1 MDFLDKQIVP
11 PKSWEKFEDITCAL
25 FAAVWEQPAT
35 QKNGRQG
42 QAQNGVDVYGQLKN
56 AEHRW
61 HGVQC
66 KGKNTALNAQV
77 TEDEFDAEL
86 KKAETFEPKLSHWTL
101 ATTAPND
108 ATLQQHVRKISDD
121 RIRSGKFPVEIMSW
135 ETMLARISE
144 HPSVLQRFYPE
155 QFPTIPN
162 PAAILKATSESA
174 LWAIDQKFRA
184 RSKEVELPRISLIER
199 AASSLA
205 EHRCLRL
212 TGEGGMGKSVV
223 LRRVVESLESTK
235 IVLKDNRISSKTFK
249 EYLTHIG
256 IDLEPQSLIDSL
268 STHGT
273 CVCAIDGAD
282 RLLLSDRRGVVTDLL
297 LCIAKSPNS
306 ENWQIVTTARQYQ
319 GQDVVATALRE
330 AGFSEIGTSLEVGA
344 LTDEDVSVLSEAF
357 PDFEPMLRRKD
368 LANQNRSPFLIRE
381 LLQRSNGD
389 PANMTE
395 LDLAA
400 AWANAGSAHRTKSL
414 AELGRM
420 LIEQPSRRPSR
431 AELDPIGT
439 EQLLDEGCLAIE
451 PKRDAVAL
459 TYDVHEDWLL
469 ARSLSV
475 APDQIGQKLRDVD
488 EPLWWI
494 RAVRLASLILI
505 ESGHLDEWHSL
516 VLGLQQDDKLD
527 PIWSKTV
534 LAACL
539 HSDNAQ
545 EILPQL
551 EPYLLSND
559 AAMLG
564 RLIET
569 LVISETRLNEDVLAN
584 GKALDMSDAE
594 LLRLASLLKVPNF
607 RSWGAFLKWSLPKW
621 CGWPTSL
628 IPQMSEVAEIFCR
641 STVKIPNDYSR
652 QLAAIA
658 QNWLIEIEDARHTSD
673 WDSRREP
680 FDLKLEVYDGWKK
693 VGSRL
698 RYVLRDCIFSA
709 EKTVARYLERVTRT
723 AHLEG
728 ARSKLIEY
736 PGNLPTAL
744 PKAWVDMSIAQ
755 FLPRNRR
762 YRPGPESPFGPELF
776 SFHEFHNAG
785 IRDTP
790 RFSSSAPTRGGFADL
805 FKADEAEALRL
816 FHRLE
821 MRASVFWRWYTK
833 CEDRRRPR
841 PLMLQAKG
849 GVIPLWGDENVYRW
863 SQGVLGSHVLGS
875 AYLALD
881 DWMSDQAK
889 QGHSVKELIA
899 RVLQRNGLV
908 ATAAVCV
915 RLLKEHVNTKGAIDS
930 AGPFL
935 AEPRLWNYDI
945 RAHIDDQNSA
955 HRIGYFLSEDVHNVS
970 TESNYQRRKDKQ
982 PLSHSLLLP
991 FRVLAN
997 VHAKEAFD
1005 VRRLSWTADDLADFD
1020 QQMTDAETVAEF
1032 VERIERCR
1040 SDGDPNQLSFE
1051 KGPDEDQIIVRID
1064 PPEAAQAQIEAL
1076 NESQALLNVAS
1087 KLAVWVEKSRETG
1100 KLQDGL
1106 SILEAIPLAQ
1116 QLEAR
1121 LSDDVSDDG
1130 FGMIRKIGPAAVVGT
1145 AAILA
1150 KFADDTLLANHFDWI
1165 KNLLTAGVYYRRD
1178 EDEASWLI
1186 DGSILSFDAQ
1196 VMGAWG
1202 LAALACRNLG
1212 DAQIDTAVYELTVQ
1226 RLHVV
1231 TQAVLQGLDW
1241 GKRPDFAKKIHILA
1255 LNSCVIDV
1263 GQWWRGEKHQA
1274 KAAKRT
1280 ERRRK
1285 QLVKLAQNGAL
1296 DGTALELPPHPQR
1309 WEWRWTGKWPIP
1321 LQRLKLRTPVVLD
1334 WSRAPI
1340 VLKGINWAKLC
1351 ADERSRTQFC
1361 AYFTGLVEWTRA
1373 YAEEEEHRHDSH
1385 DPYEW
1390 AHALAHEIGSF
1401 SAAHGSTDLWMGLL
1415 CFTHHDRA
1423 EDLIGDYLES
1433 VTQELVFSER
1443 QPDERYWNAWTPAAE
1458 WVMENGIPNR
1468 RTNYENLSNAVRAAG
1483 FVGPYMTPIPPDW
1496 PWLDDFLPWID
1507 GWVTATCH
1515 LPSAIY
1521 AMMPI
1526 VERMNMQQRRD
1537 WYVAWLQRAVE
1548 KNGGDVSFWSYAG
1561 CGDTAAALIQPLA
1574 NFPDVD
1580 LASAR
1585 RSISLLADAGSNVA
1599 REVLPQLAS
1608 RRPS

>member
-1 MDFLDKQIVP
+1 MDFIDKQIAP
-11 PKSWEKFEDITCAL
+11 PKSWEKFEDLTCAL
-25 FAAVWEQPAT
+25 LAAVWEQSAT

-42 QAQNGVDVYGQLKN
+42 QAQNGVDVYGQPKN

-66 KGKNTALNAQV
+66 KGKNSGLGATV
-77 TEDEFDAEL
+77 TKLEFDAEL

-108 ATLQQHVRKISDD
+108 ATLQKHVRKVSAA
-121 RIRSGKFPVEIMSW
+121 RTKLGKFPVEIMYW
-135 ETMLARISE
+135 ETILARMSE

-155 QFPTIPN
+155 HFPSTSN
-162 PAAILKATSESA
+162 PAAILKVTSESA
-174 LWAIDQKFRA
+174 LLAIDQKFRA
-184 RSKEVELPRISLIER
+184 GNTEVELPRTSLIER
-199 AASSLA
+199 AASSLT
-205 EHRCLRL
+205 EHKCLRL

-223 LRRVVESLESTK
+223 LRRVVESLEPTK

-249 EYLTHIG
+249 EYLTQIG

-268 STHGT
+268 SAHET

-297 LCIAKSPNS
+297 LGIAKSPNN
-306 ENWQIVTTARQYQ
+306 ENWQIVTTARHYQ
-319 GQDVVATALRE
+319 GQDVVAAALRE
-330 AGFSEIGTSLEVGA
+330 AGIGDTGTSLEVGS
-344 LTDEDVSVLSEAF
+344 LTDEDISLLSQSF
-357 PDFEPMLRRKD
+357 PDFEPVLRRKD

-381 LLQRSNGD
+381 LLLRSNGAV
-389 PANMTE
+389 ANMTE

-400 AWANAGSAHRTKSL
+400 AWANAGSSHRTKSL

-431 AELDPIGT
+431 AELDPVGA

-469 ARSLSV
+469 ARNLS
-475 APDQIGQKLRDVD
+475 ASPDQIVERLHDVG

-494 RAVRLASLILI
+494 RAVRLAGLILI
-505 ESGHLDEWHSL
+505 ESSHLEEWHRL
-516 VLGLQQDDKLD
+516 VLSLQRDEQLD

-539 HSDNAQ
+539 HSDKAQ
-545 EILPQL
+545 EILPQI
-551 EPYLLSND
+551 ESYLLTDD

-564 RLIET
+564 RLLET
-569 LVISETRLNEDVLAN
+569 LLISETRLNEDVLAN
-584 GKALDMSDAE
+584 GKALNMSDVE
-594 LLRLASLLKVPNF
+594 RLRLASLLKVPNF

-621 CGWPTSL
+621 CDWPANL
-628 IPQMSEVAEIFCR
+628 VPKLAEIAEVFSR
-641 STVKIPNDYSR
+641 STIRLPNDYSR
-652 QLAAIA
+652 QIAEIA
-658 QNWLIEIEDARHTSD
+658 QEWLIEIEEARHTSD

-680 FDLKLEVYDGWKK
+680 FDLKLQVYDGWKT

-709 EKTVARYLERVTRT
+709 KETVACYLERLTRT

-755 FLPRNRR
+755 FLPRKRR

-776 SFHEFHNAG
+776 SFHDFHDAG

-849 GVIPLWGDENVYRW
+849 GAIPLWGDENVYRW

-881 DWMSDQAK
+881 DWMSEQAK
-889 QGHSVKELIA
+889 QGHSVEELIA

-915 RLLKEHVNTKGAIDS
+915 RILKDHVNTKGAIDS

-935 AEPRLWNYDI
+935 AEPRFWNYDI

-955 HRIGYFLSEDVHNVS
+955 HRIAYFLSEEVHNES
-970 TESNYQRRKDKQ
+970 TEANYLRRKDKQ

-997 VHAKEAFD
+997 AHAKEAFD
-1005 VRRLSWTADDLADFD
+1005 VRRRSWTADDLADFD
-1020 QQMTDAETVAEF
+1020 QQLIEMETVAEF
-1032 VERIERCR
+1032 SERIERCR

-1051 KGPDEDQIIVRID
+1051 KGPDEDQIMVRIE
-1064 PPEAAQAQIEAL
+1064 PPAASLPEIEAL
-1076 NESQALLNVAS
+1076 NESQALLNAAS
-1087 KLAVWVEKSRETG
+1087 KLAVWAEKSREAG

-1106 SILEAIPLAQ
+1106 SILEAIPLAK

-1121 LSDDVSDDG
+1121 LSDNVSDDG
-1130 FGMIRKIGPAAVVGT
+1130 FGMIRKIGPAAVIGT

-1150 KFADDTLLANHFDWI
+1150 KFADNTLLAAHVDWTRS
-1165 KNLLTAGVYYRRD
+1165 LLMAGAYFRRE
-1178 EDEASWLI
+1178 EDDASWLI
-1186 DGSILSFDAQ
+1186 DQSILSFDAQ
-1196 VMGAWG
+1196 VLGAWG
-1202 LAALACRNLG
+1202 LAALACRNAG

-1226 RLHVV
+1226 RLQAV
-1231 TQAVLQGLDW
+1231 TQASLQGLDW
-1241 GKRPDFAKKIHILA
+1241 ENRPDFVQTVHIMA

-1263 GQWWRGEKHQA
+1263 GHWWRGEKHKV

-1280 ERRRK
+1280 ARRRG
-1285 QLVKLAQNGAL
+1285 QLVNLAQKGVL
-1296 DGTALELPPHPQR
+1296 DAKALELPPHPLR
-1309 WEWRWTGKWPIP
+1309 WEWRWTGKWPKP
-1321 LQRLKLRTPVVLD
+1321 LQRLRLRTPVVLD
-1334 WSRAPI
+1334 WNRAPI

-1351 ADERSRTQFC
+1351 ADERNRTQFH
-1361 AYFTGLVEWTRA
+1361 AYFTKLVEWTRA
-1373 YAEEEEHRHDSH
+1373 YSEEEKQRNDSH
-1385 DPYEW
+1385 YPY
-1390 AHALAHEIGSF
+1390 G
-1401 SAAHGSTDLWMGLL
+1401 MGAYA
-1415 CFTHHDRA
+1415 CARDRQFFCRTW
-1423 EDLIGDYLES
+1423 LE
-1433 VTQELVFSER
+1433 
-1443 QPDERYWNAWTPAAE
+1443 
-1458 WVMENGIPNR
+1458 
-1468 RTNYENLSNAVRAAG
+1468 
-1483 FVGPYMTPIPPDW
+1483 
-1496 PWLDDFLPWID
+1496 
-1507 GWVTATCH
+1507 
-1515 LPSAIY
+1515 
-1521 AMMPI
+1521 
-1526 VERMNMQQRRD
+1526 
-1537 WYVAWLQRAVE
+1537 
-1548 KNGGDVSFWSYAG
+1548 
-1561 CGDTAAALIQPLA
+1561 
-1574 NFPDVD
+1574 
-1580 LASAR
+1580 
-1585 RSISLLADAGSNVA
+1585 
-1599 REVLPQLAS
+1599 
-1608 RRPS
+1608 